1 MSIKFNLYPIMIRN
15 TDQDLFTLRS
25 ILESLEEAIITH
37 DLSGMILNSNQL
49 AEQMFGL
56 SGTELYGMSIYTLIP
71 LPLHDEYK
79 KILEGRLD
87 SGSISHLKTIRLTGS
102 GKSLAVSL
110 RISAIRD
117 DSGKII
123 GVSQVI
129 RESDAERAFE
139 EKQSIM
145 AAIIEDSE
153 DAIISKTLQGYIT
166 SWNKGAEQIFGY
178 TKEEVIGKHIN
189 LLIPSERVC
198 EEDMI
203 LNRIREGNKTTHF
216 ETIRLTKSGKEIPI
230 SLTVSPVKDKG
241 GQIMGIS
248 KIARN
253 ISYKKISEERQAI
266 LAAIVENSDD
276 AIISK
281 TVDGLITSWNK
292 GAEKIFG
299 YKEQEVIGLNISIII
314 PSDRIE
320 EETQILKN
328 IRAGIT
334 VDHFQTVRLRKGG
347 MPLDISL
354 SVSPIKDS
362 AGKIIGASKIARDIT
377 FEKLAQSILKER
389 NKRKDEFIAMASHEL
404 KTPLTSMSGY
414 LQLLEIKV
422 SDEDKVFV
430 KRIIRQQER
439 LNNLFNDLFD
449 ISKIQAGKLKFSFE
463 NFDMTQLISEVIDS
477 FRNANPNFHFLV
489 DLQENLMIEGDNIRL
504 EQVITNL
511 LANAVK
517 YSPNGGNIEVHAKIH
532 AEELIFSIQD
542 QGLGI
547 ASEHL
552 REIFNR
558 FYRAE
563 QMDGKIAGLG
573 LGLYI
578 SKEIIERHGG
588 RIWAESTLGKG
599 SKFTVILPTNQK

>member
-1 MSIKFNLYPIMIRN
+1 MTRN
-15 TDQDLFTLRS
+15 SDQDLFTLRS

-37 DLSGMILNSNQL
+37 DMADKILNSNQL
-49 AEQMFGL
+49 AEQMFDL
-56 SGTELYGMSIYTLIP
+56 SRTELYGMSIYNLIP

-79 KILEGRLD
+79 EILKRRLD
-87 SGSISHLKTIRLTGS
+87 SGSVSHLKTIRLTAN

-110 RISAIRD
+110 TISAIKD
-117 DSGKII
+117 DNGKII
-123 GVSQVI
+123 GVSQII
-129 RESDAERAFE
+129 RECDAERAFE
-139 EKQSIM
+139 EKQSIL

-189 LLIPSERVC
+189 LLIPSERVR

-203 LNRIREGNKTTHF
+203 LNRIREGNKMTHF
-216 ETIRLTKSGKEIPI
+216 ETIRLTKSGNEIPI
-230 SLTVSPVKDKG
+230 SLTASPVKDKR

-281 TVDGLITSWNK
+281 TVDGLITSWNR

-299 YKEQEVIGLNISIII
+299 YKEQEVIGQNISIII
-314 PSDRIE
+314 PSDRID
-320 EETQILKN
+320 EETVILKN
-328 IRAGIT
+328 IRSGVT

-362 AGKIIGASKIARDIT
+362 AGRIIGASKIARDIT

-422 SDEDKVFV
+422 PDEDKVFV

-463 NFDMTQLISEVIDS
+463 NFDMTQLILEVIDS
-477 FRNANPNFHFLV
+477 FRNANPDFRFQV
-489 DLQENLMIEGDNIRL
+489 DLQENLLIEGDSIRL

-517 YSPNGGNIEVHAKIH
+517 YSPNGGNVEVRATIH
-532 AEELIFSIQD
+532 AEELIFSIRD

-552 REIFNR
+552 REIFNQY
-558 FYRAE
+558 YRAE
-563 QMDGKIAGLG
+563 QIDTKIAGLG

-588 RIWAESTLGKG
+588 RIWAESSLGEG
-599 SKFTVILPTNQK
+599 SKFTVILPTSQK